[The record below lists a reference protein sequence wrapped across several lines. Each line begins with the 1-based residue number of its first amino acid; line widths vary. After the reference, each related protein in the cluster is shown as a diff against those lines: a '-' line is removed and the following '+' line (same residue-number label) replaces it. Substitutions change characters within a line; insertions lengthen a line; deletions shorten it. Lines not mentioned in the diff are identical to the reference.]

1 MKTVNFT
8 VGQFNY
14 VAEQLNAFDQ
24 LHVVRKIA
32 PVFAALV
39 PPGAEMKS
47 LSSMLN
53 IDVSVV
59 LPNVADVL
67 ARLPEEDV
75 NALML
80 KLLSVVR
87 REQPNHSGWAPMV
100 ASGRLM
106 FDDLKVTELMQ
117 IAVKSGQ
124 HSLGDFLSALP
135 QLSSGAAQKQSA
147 Q

>member
-14 VAEQLNAFDQ
+14 VAEQLSAFDQ

-39 PPGAEMKS
+39 PAGSEMKS

-53 IDVSVV
+53 VDMSVV
-59 LPNVADVL
+59 LPNVADVV

-75 NALML
+75 NALLL

-87 REQPNHSGWAPMV
+87 REEPNRSGWAPMV

-106 FDDLKVTELMQ
+106 FEDMKMTELLQ
-117 IAVKSGQ
+117 VAVKSGQ

-135 QLSSGAAQKQSA
+135 QLSSGAAQKQNG